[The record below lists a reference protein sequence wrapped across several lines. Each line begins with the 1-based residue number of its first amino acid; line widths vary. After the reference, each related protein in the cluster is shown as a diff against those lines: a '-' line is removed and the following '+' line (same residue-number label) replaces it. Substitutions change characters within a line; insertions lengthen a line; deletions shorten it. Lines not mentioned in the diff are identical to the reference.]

1 MDAPAINGTHHDL
14 KSVLFDITQ
23 AIRSLV
29 RHASRIRSDDA
40 DIIGLNT
47 LRRGLGVG
55 DRVDFK
61 RMVTRFPLA
70 VDDIATKVSQ
80 LAGLEVKIHIYNKVN
95 STRFVLVVCME
106 TDSFIYKVMNQ
117 KNPQRVCA
125 LFVTF
130 DLMEYAQRQSV
141 NIPAPLGLCVDSCMD
156 RVVMSP
162 DEATDLNTSITER
175 FYVAGTWFR
184 VMGVL
189 S

>member
-1 MDAPAINGTHHDL
+1 MDAPVINGSAHDL

-29 RHASRIRSDDA
+29 RHASRSRSDDA

-47 LRRGLGVG
+47 IRRGLGVG
-55 DRVDFK
+55 ERVAFS

-70 VDDIATKVSQ
+70 VDDIAAKVSQ
-80 LAGLEVKIHIYNKVN
+80 LAGLEVKIHAYNKLH

-106 TDSFIYKVMNQ
+106 TDSFIYKVMQ
-117 KNPQRVCA
+117 PKNPQRVCV

-130 DLMEYAQRQSV
+130 DLMDYAQQQRV
-141 NIPAPLGLCVDSCMD
+141 NIPPPIGLCIDDCMS